1 MRDTKETFL
10 SLHFPP
16 ARMNATETAWYLG
29 FEPHEIPMLVGQGL
43 LKPLGHPAANS
54 TKFFSAEALAAL
66 RHDEKWLSKASDSI
80 AAFWRRKNAQ
90 KKAGRRGQPKAPGR
104 DISRVG
110 TSAKAD
116 SPSSPVGAA

>member
-1 MRDTKETFL
+1 M
-10 SLHFPP
+10 PP
-16 ARMNATETAWYLG
+16 ARMNATEAAWYLG

-66 RHDEKWLSKASDSI
+66 RHDEKWLSKASDAI

-90 KKAGRRGQPKAPGR
+90 KRAGRRGQPKSAAGNVR
-104 DISRVG
+104 RVG
-110 TSAKAD
+110 MSAKAD
-116 SPSSPVGAA
+116 SPPSPVGAA